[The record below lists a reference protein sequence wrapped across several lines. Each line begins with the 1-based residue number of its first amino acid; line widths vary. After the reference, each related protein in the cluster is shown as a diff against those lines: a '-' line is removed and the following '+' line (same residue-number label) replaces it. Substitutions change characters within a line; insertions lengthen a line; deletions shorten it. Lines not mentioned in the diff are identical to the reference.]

1 MTGSNLRSVHPYV
14 DQQQHSSS
22 VPGSVSN
29 SLTGG
34 KKRKSYRRR
43 SKKAGSSCGLKGG
56 MGFTHIIREALVPF
70 GLYTLQKRT
79 QRRRNKKYMGKS
91 RKFKNSRKSSKSRK
105 SRR

>member
-1 MTGSNLRSVHPYV
+1 MTGSNLRSVHPFV
-14 DQQQHSSS
+14 QQQQQNSST

-34 KKRKSYRRR
+34 KKRTTRRRRR
-43 SKKAGSSCGLKGG
+43 SKKAGSSCNLKGG

-70 GLYTLQKRT
+70 GLYSLQKRT
-79 QRRRNKKYMGKS
+79 QRRGSKKYMGKS
-91 RKFKNSRKSSKSRK
+91 RKFRKSKKSRK

>member
-1 MTGSNLRSVHPYV
+1 MTGSNLRSVHPFV
-14 DQQQHSSS
+14 QHQQNSSS

-34 KKRKSYRRR
+34 KRKTLRRKRR

-79 QRRRNKKYMGKS
+79 QRRGNKKYMGKS
-91 RKFKNSRKSSKSRK
+91 KKFRKSRKSRK